1 MVLRF
6 LAISTIFSRCL
17 HSPPSR
23 KSGCSNFAIREMGT
37 EYLDAEFVKS
47 ANFRLCKVSSYTTEL
62 LEIQSDD
69 PTLHVLFVPG
79 NPGVVSF
86 YKDFLESLYGSL
98 RGTATIT
105 AIGHIGHTKKNYEH
119 GKLFSLQQQIN
130 HKVDFISHELQETKV
145 PIVLVGHSIGSHIA
159 METLRQ
165 KGDKV
170 MYFVGLYPFMM
181 SNPLSKK
188 QASISKVSRSR
199 FLSGLMSFMVAFI
212 GILPKWLARYMVLK
226 YIGNST
232 WSNSAVETAQGYLL
246 KYHVFRNMLHMV
258 MTEFKEAPDWEF
270 MRENH
275 SRMAFLFGVDD
286 HWGPL
291 QLCEDIAKHVPEMT
305 IAMEREGHSH
315 SFCCTEAGS
324 VWVAR
329 HVASL
334 IQNQTSM
341 VAAADGE
348 RLTYIDIA

>member
-1 MVLRF
+1 MVIRL
-6 LAISTIFSRCL
+6 LASSTIFFRCL
-17 HSPPSR
+17 QSSSSSR
-23 KSGCSNFAIREMGT
+23 KLGTSNSAIIEMGT
-37 EYLDAEFVKS
+37 EYLDAEVAKS
-47 ANFRLCKVSSYTTEL
+47 ANFRVCKVSSYTTEL

-69 PTLHVLFVPG
+69 PTVHVLFVPG
-79 NPGVVSF
+79 NP
-86 YKDFLESLYGSL
+86 
-98 RGTATIT
+98 
-105 AIGHIGHTKKNYEH
+105 AIGHIAHTKKNYEC

-130 HKVDFISHELQETKV
+130 HKVDFISQELQETKV

-170 MYFVGLYPFMM
+170 IYFVGLYPFIM

-188 QASISKVSRSR
+188 QASIAKVSRSP

-232 WSNSAVETAQGYLL
+232 WSDSAVETAQGYLL
-246 KYHVFRNMLHMV
+246 KHHVFRNMLHMV
-258 MTEFKEAPDWEF
+258 MTEFQEAPDWEF

-275 SRMAFLFGVDD
+275 SRMAFLYGVDD

-291 QLCEDIAKHVPEMT
+291 QVYEEIAKQVPEMT
-305 IAMEREGHSH
+305 LAIEREGHCH
-315 SFCCTEAGS
+315 SFCCTKAGS
-324 VWVAR
+324 IWVAR

-341 VAAADGE
+341 VSAEDVSKHDF
-348 RLTYIDIA
+348 IDIA

>member
-1 MVLRF
+1 MVIRL
-6 LAISTIFSRCL
+6 LASSTIFFRCL
-17 HSPPSR
+17 QSSSSSR
-23 KSGCSNFAIREMGT
+23 KLGTSNSAIIEMGT
-37 EYLDAEFVKS
+37 EYLDAEVAKS
-47 ANFRLCKVSSYTTEL
+47 ANFRVCKVSSYTTEL

-69 PTLHVLFVPG
+69 PTVHVLFVPG

-86 YKDFLESLYGSL
+86 YKDFVESLYGSL

-105 AIGHIGHTKKNYEH
+105 AIGHIAHTKKNYEC

-130 HKVDFISHELQETKV
+130 HKVDFISQELQETKV

-170 MYFVGLYPFMM
+170 IYFVGLYPFIM

-188 QASISKVSRSR
+188 QASIAKVSRSP

-232 WSNSAVETAQGYLL
+232 WSDSAVETAQGYLL
-246 KYHVFRNMLHMV
+246 KHHVFRNMLHMV
-258 MTEFKEAPDWEF
+258 MTEFQEAPDWEF

-275 SRMAFLFGVDD
+275 SRMAFLYGVDD

-291 QLCEDIAKHVPEMT
+291 QIAKQVPEMT
-305 IAMEREGHSH
+305 LAIEREGHCH
-315 SFCCTEAGS
+315 SFCCTKAGS
-324 VWVAR
+324 IWVAR

-341 VAAADGE
+341 VSAEDVSKHDF
-348 RLTYIDIA
+348 IDIA